1 MLHKEHPSA
10 SPHDEDGE
18 GGGDGVRVA
27 HQGSALDEDGEGGG
41 DGVRVAHQRSAL
53 DEDGDGG
60 GDGVRVAHQGSVLSS
75 VSCALHGSARINPYN
90 T

>member
-27 HQGSALDEDGEGGG
+27 HQ
-41 DGVRVAHQRSAL
+41 R
-53 DEDGDGG
+53 
-60 GDGVRVAHQGSVLSS
+60 SVLSS
-75 VSCALHGSARINPYN
+75 VSCALHGSARVNPYN

>member
-18 GGGDGVRVA
+18 GGGDGDGTLFNNIIRQQAYALPVPP
-27 HQGSALDEDGEGGG
+27 GSILHEG
-41 DGVRVAHQRSAL
+41 
-53 DEDGDGG
+53 
-60 GDGVRVAHQGSVLSS
+60 
-75 VSCALHGSARINPYN
+75 I

>member
-27 HQGSALDEDGEGGG
+27 HQGSALN
-41 DGVRVAHQRSAL
+41 
-53 DEDGDGG
+53 EDGDGG
-60 GDGVRVAHQGSVLSS
+60 GDGVCVAHQGSVLSS